1 MTRLPTLNARK
12 VVAALKRA
20 GFEEIGFKGSH
31 LYLHHP
37 VKDEETCV
45 PMHSGDL
52 GRNLVRAIIQQAQLS
67 EDEFRQLL

>member
-12 VVAALKRA
+12 VVATLKRA
-20 GFEEIGFKGSH
+20 GFEEIRYKGSH

-37 VKDEETCV
+37 TKDVETSV

-52 GRNLVRAIIQQAQLS
+52 GRSLLRAILQQAGLTQ
-67 EDEFRQLL
+67 EEFRELL